1 MSVAVLLGASMAAH
15 DRAKAL
21 RNSKARD
28 PETRAKALAELIKA
42 RDLRVQA
49 LAEDPKRT
57 DPAWDD
63 EQKRTPNGLD
73 THDQLMTFY
82 QQQLGDR

>member
-1 MSVAVLLGASMAAH
+1 MVSDLLRESMAAH

-21 RNSKARD
+21 RNSFSRT
-28 PETRAKALAELIKA
+28 PETRAKAFAELVKA
-42 RDLRVQA
+42 RDLREQA
-49 LAEDPKRT
+49 LAADPKRT

-63 EQKRTPNGLD
+63 EQKRTPTGHD
-73 THDQLMTFY
+73 THEALMTFY